1 MTMKYRLAL
10 LLALAGPLAACATA
24 PADPGPLAA
33 LAVEPSYDAVS
44 ELEIDPEAS
53 ASGLFMAGS
62 AAFNERRWGDAA
74 RLFDK
79 ASELAQPDDR
89 GYLREQAFVAA
100 VMGGDIERAAQIAPT
115 DIDAGAY
122 RLGRLVTAVD
132 LLARDQASQAATM
145 LGSENFGANYRAVA
159 AALRPW
165 AVLESGD
172 KDAAMQATSAANGS
186 ADPYVALNQAMVLEA
201 AGQPGRAE
209 GLYKAL
215 AGQLPEQGFFSA
227 AYGAFLERQGR
238 QKEAAAFYAERLK
251 ANPDDAEM
259 EQGRARIAARRPAP
273 ALPDGRAGAGQ
284 ALFIAGMFALQQRDP
299 ESALTYLRL
308 ALRLDPDRADT
319 LLVVGDFLE
328 QMGDLEGAR
337 RVYAHIAPNAPA
349 YPAAQVRVVMNYQKA
364 DDAEGALKAA
374 QRLAASAPRE
384 PAAQVILAEVLRS
397 NKDYEGSI
405 RLLDKVISGQ
415 RANADWSLYYSRA
428 VAYHLNGDWPAA
440 EKDLLKALAV
450 APEAS
455 DVLNYL
461 GYSWADRGERLPE
474 ALGMI
479 QKAAD
484 AQPDSGA
491 VLDSLGWVYFRLGD
505 YEKALASMEKAVE
518 LAPSAPDVNDHLGD
532 IYAKVGRTLEAR
544 FQWQRVLTLDPE
556 PDLKAKV
563 EAKIAATPEPAP
575 IVAAS
580 LVPQTLETATP

>member
-1 MTMKYRLAL
+1 MTMTCRLAL

-24 PADPGPLAA
+24 PADPAPRAA
-33 LAVEPSYDAVS
+33 VAAEPANDVVA
-44 ELEIDPEAS
+44 ELEIDPEAT

-62 AAFNERRWGDAA
+62 AAFNERRWSDAA
-74 RLFDK
+74 RLFDR
-79 ASELAQPDDR
+79 AAEVADADDQ

-100 VMGGDIERAAQIAPT
+100 VMGGDIEHAAQIAPT
-115 DIDAGAY
+115 DPEAGAY

-132 LLARDQASQAATM
+132 LLARDQASQAAAM
-145 LGSENFGANYRAVA
+145 LGSESFGANYRAVA

-172 KDAAMQATSAANGS
+172 KEAAIQSTSAASGS

-251 ANPDDAEM
+251 ANPEDAEM
-259 EQGRARIAARRPAP
+259 QQGRARIAARRPAP
-273 ALPDGRAGAGQ
+273 PVPNGRAGAGQ

-299 ESALTYLRL
+299 ESAVTYLRL
-308 ALRLDPDRADT
+308 SLRLEPDRADS

-328 QMGDLEGAR
+328 QVGDLEGAR
-337 RVYAHIAPNAPA
+337 RVYARISPTEPA

-364 DDAEGALKAA
+364 DDADGALKAA
-374 QRLAASAPRE
+374 QRLAASSPRE

-397 NKDYEGSI
+397 SKDYEGSI
-405 RLLDKVISGQ
+405 RILDKVIGGQ
-415 RANADWSLYYSRA
+415 KANADWSLYYSRA
-428 VAYHLNGDWPAA
+428 VAQHMKGDWPAA

-450 APEAS
+450 APEES

-474 ALGMI
+474 ALVMI

-484 AQPDSGA
+484 ARPESGA
-491 VLDSLGWVYFRLGD
+491 VLDSLGWVYFRLGN

-544 FQWQRVLTLDPE
+544 FQWQRVLTLDPD
-556 PDLKAKV
+556 PDMKAKV
-563 EAKIAATPEPAP
+563 EAKIASTPEPAP

-580 LVPQTLETATP
+580 LVPETIETATP